1 MMSTGIESN
10 SPDAEGLQFDQAEFA
25 PAEAPASVAC
35 SNCKRPID
43 GSYYAI
49 NGSIVCEDCRVLIE
63 RHLTGGSKLG
73 RFVRALIFGSAAAVV
88 GAAIYF
94 SVIHFAHLEAGLVSI
109 LCGFLVG
116 KAVRAGTNNRGGW
129 VYQVMAI
136 GLTYLAIGAAY
147 AVHQIVSDP
156 EVVQL
161 IQKARADGN
170 MPAMIASLAVGVV
183 LWTVIIPVLVARN
196 SILSMAIMAFAIWEA
211 WKLTRRARVVI
222 AGPYRAAGS
231 AAIEDPAGEATDGD
245 R

>member
-116 KAVRAGTNNRGGW
+116 KAVRAGTGGRGGW
-129 VYQVMAI
+129 VYQVMAV

-147 AVHQIVSDP
+147 CGPGSSSSGDP
-156 EVVQL
+156 E
-161 IQKARADGN
+161 
-170 MPAMIASLAVGVV
+170 AVTALRQQAQG
-183 LWTVIIPVLVARN
+183 
-196 SILSMAIMAFAIWEA
+196 
-211 WKLTRRARVVI
+211 RRA
-222 AGPYRAAGS
+222 S
-231 AAIEDPAGEATDGD
+231 AFGVDRSPGE
-245 R
+245 RS